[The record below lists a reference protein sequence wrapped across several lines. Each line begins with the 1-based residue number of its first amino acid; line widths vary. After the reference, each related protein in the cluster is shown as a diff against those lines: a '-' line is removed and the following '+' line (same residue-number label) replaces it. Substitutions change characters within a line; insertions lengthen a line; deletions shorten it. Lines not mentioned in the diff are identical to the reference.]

1 MALSNEHIRRGS
13 TESFLC
19 HTVISTKI
27 KCAGSFDLFL
37 VSKQAKLYIFRYKEM
52 ITIGMSMKV
61 TIC

>member
-1 MALSNEHIRRGS
+1 MALSNEHICGGS
-13 TESFLC
+13 TEPFLC

-37 VSKQAKLYIFRYKEM
+37 VSNQAKFYIFRYKEM

>member
-1 MALSNEHIRRGS
+1 MALSKEHICRGL
-13 TESFLC
+13 TEPFLC

-37 VSKQAKLYIFRYKEM
+37 ASNQAKLKIFRYKEM
-52 ITIGMSMKV
+52 ITKGISMKV